1 MFKKLK
7 TKIILVSS
15 TAIFVF
21 LVLILLTINIINYK
35 TVVNEADRTLEKISR
50 DFDKNG
56 NKPPFQDNNPN
67 HMPPE
72 FSPES
77 RFFTIKLDST
87 NNILEY
93 DTSLFTINAN
103 EITDYA
109 NKVIQLDKEKGFVDD
124 FRFLVINKNSVKTII
139 FLDCSRNL
147 NVYLSFMFAS
157 IFIAIISL
165 IIIVGILWILSNS
178 IIKPFAL
185 NYEKQKTFITDASHE
200 LKTPLT
206 IINTN
211 IDILEM
217 EYGNNESFSD
227 IHTQI
232 DRLRDLTN
240 NLVLLSKMEESDN
253 HPEFIELP
261 ISDIIIE
268 SIIPFKNFA
277 SSQNKLIKE
286 TIEDFQ
292 TIKGNDK
299 LIRQLLTILL
309 DNAVKY
315 SKENSTIEIIFT
327 KHKNNHLFIITNES
341 SYPLDKEK
349 INYVFDRFYRLDSSR
364 NSSTG
369 GHGIGLS
376 IAKAIADTHNIKI
389 NASIIDE
396 NKFQILLIFNH

>member
-7 TKIILVSS
+7 TKIIFVSS

-21 LVLILLTINIINYK
+21 LILILLTINIINYK

-50 DFDKNG
+50 NLGHPG
-56 NKPPFQDNNPN
+56 NKPPFQDDKPN
-67 HMPPE
+67 HMSPE
-72 FSPES
+72 IPPES

-93 DTSLFTINAN
+93 DNSLSIINDN
-103 EITDYA
+103 EVADYA
-109 NKVIQLDKEKGFVDD
+109 NKAIQSYKEKGFVNN
-124 FRFLVINKNSVKTII
+124 FRFLIINKNSDKTII
-139 FLDCSRNL
+139 FLDCTRNL
-147 NVYLSFMFAS
+147 NVYLNFMFVS

-165 IIIVGILWILSNS
+165 VIIIVILWILSNS

-206 IINTN
+206 IISTN

-227 IHTQI
+227 IHSQI
-232 DRLRDLTN
+232 DRLKDLTN

-253 HPEFIELP
+253 RPEFIELP
-261 ISDIIIE
+261 ISDIILE

-277 SSQNKLIKE
+277 YSQNKFIKE
-286 TIEDFQ
+286 DIENLQ

-299 LIRQLLTILL
+299 LIRQLLSILL

-315 SKENSTIEIIFT
+315 SKENSTIEIIFM
-327 KHKNNHLFIITNES
+327 KHKNNHILTITNES

-364 NSSTG
+364 NSTTG

-376 IAKAIADTHNIKI
+376 IAKAISDMHNIKI
-389 NASIIDE
+389 NANIINE
-396 NKFQILLIFNH
+396 IKFQISLVFNH

>member
-7 TKIILVSS
+7 TKIIFVSS

-50 DFDKNG
+50 NFDKNG

-67 HMPPE
+67 HMAPE

-109 NKVIQLDKEKGFVDD
+109 NKVIHLDKEKGFVDD

-157 IFIAIISL
+157 ISIAIISL

-268 SIIPFKNFA
+268 SIIPFKNLA

-286 TIEDFQ
+286 AIEDFQ

-327 KHKNNHLFIITNES
+327 KHKNNHLLIITNES

>member
-7 TKIILVSS
+7 TKIIFVSS

-50 DFDKNG
+50 NFDKNG

-67 HMPPE
+67 HIAPE

-157 IFIAIISL
+157 ISIAIISL

-268 SIIPFKNFA
+268 SIISFKNLA
-277 SSQNKLIKE
+277 SSQNILIKE

>member
-7 TKIILVSS
+7 TKIIFVSS

-50 DFDKNG
+50 NFDKNG

-67 HMPPE
+67 HIAPE

-157 IFIAIISL
+157 ISIAIISL

-268 SIIPFKNFA
+268 SIISFKNLA

-327 KHKNNHLFIITNES
+327 KHKNNHLLIITNES

>member
-7 TKIILVSS
+7 TKIIFVSS

-109 NKVIQLDKEKGFVDD
+109 NKVIQLDKEKGFVGD

-157 IFIAIISL
+157 ISIAIISL
-165 IIIVGILWILSNS
+165 IIIVGMLWILSNS

-268 SIIPFKNFA
+268 
-277 SSQNKLIKE
+277 
-286 TIEDFQ
+286 
-292 TIKGNDK
+292 
-299 LIRQLLTILL
+299 
-309 DNAVKY
+309 
-315 SKENSTIEIIFT
+315 
-327 KHKNNHLFIITNES
+327 
-341 SYPLDKEK
+341 
-349 INYVFDRFYRLDSSR
+349 
-364 NSSTG
+364 
-369 GHGIGLS
+369 
-376 IAKAIADTHNIKI
+376 
-389 NASIIDE
+389 
-396 NKFQILLIFNH
+396 